1 MNSPLNLGSTADL
14 RRRNRDKVLNELSLS
29 GPLSRSALIERVGVT
44 GASVSRITRE
54 LIDVGLVAESEAL
67 SVAGVLGR
75 RQSLLSIRAEGAFA
89 LGVTITANRKSVT
102 LVNALGKV
110 VAVDM
115 QDGLDLTEPD
125 AAIKSLADGGQKLVK
140 QSGIDPSRLVG
151 VGVGLAVAL
160 QPDQDLSQAVCSPVL
175 GWEGVPLAQI
185 LSRYLELP
193 VKLEPRATALLRA
206 VLRNKSLDI
215 AGDVLLVN
223 SGIGVGT
230 AAKLGGRIVSS
241 GSTGLGNLAHFSVP
255 ISNALCRCGR
265 TGCLETTGSGA
276 AVLDQLF
283 GWDQSNRPPFS
294 ALSQKLTEALSSAA
308 KGETASRKAFFRAGE
323 MMAYG
328 LDAAVA
334 LIGPDKLVLAGETGR
349 QSDFVEGT
357 LEGLKKLGGQSLADR
372 LVVSVATSAQA
383 SCCVALE
390 EFIYSHRLN
399 ISKLMAA

>member
-175 GWEGVPLAQI
+175 GWEGG
-185 LSRYLELP
+185 
-193 VKLEPRATALLRA
+193 
-206 VLRNKSLDI
+206 SL
-215 AGDVLLVN
+215 
-223 SGIGVGT
+223 
-230 AAKLGGRIVSS
+230 
-241 GSTGLGNLAHFSVP
+241 
-255 ISNALCRCGR
+255 
-265 TGCLETTGSGA
+265 GA
-276 AVLDQLF
+276 NTV
-283 GWDQSNRPPFS
+283 
-294 ALSQKLTEALSSAA
+294 
-308 KGETASRKAFFRAGE
+308 
-323 MMAYG
+323 
-328 LDAAVA
+328 
-334 LIGPDKLVLAGETGR
+334 
-349 QSDFVEGT
+349 
-357 LEGLKKLGGQSLADR
+357 
-372 LVVSVATSAQA
+372 
-383 SCCVALE
+383 
-390 EFIYSHRLN
+390 
-399 ISKLMAA
+399 